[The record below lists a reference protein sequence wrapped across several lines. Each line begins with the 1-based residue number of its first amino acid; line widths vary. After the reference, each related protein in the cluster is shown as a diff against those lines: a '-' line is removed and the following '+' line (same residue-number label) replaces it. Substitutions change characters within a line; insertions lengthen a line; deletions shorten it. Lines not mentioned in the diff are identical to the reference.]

1 VGVRLMLADDHRILR
16 EGLARALAGHG
27 VDVIGQAQ
35 DGDEAIQLAEELS
48 PDVILMD
55 VTMPHVDGLEATR
68 QIHKLCPDIKIVML
82 TMHAD
87 HDVFATAIRNGA
99 VGYLVKDCSTEEIV
113 EAVTLAASGAPLS
126 PEMAS
131 SMLDEVRRLG
141 AAEVEQAAADELIVS
156 PKEEQVLQLIVDGC
170 STVEIGERLSMS
182 SKTVKDHL
190 AAIYAKLEARD
201 RTEAI
206 MRAVRL
212 GIVNL
217 D

>member
-1 VGVRLMLADDHRILR
+1 MLADDHRILR
-16 EGLARALAGHG
+16 EGLARALTGHG
-27 VDVIGQAQ
+27 VDVIGQAC

-68 QIHKLCPDIKIVML
+68 QIHKLRPDIKIVML

-87 HDVFATAIRNGA
+87 HDVFTTAIRNGA

-113 EAVTLAASGAPLS
+113 DAVTLAASGAPLS
-126 PEMAS
+126 PQLAS

-141 AAEVEQAAADELIVS
+141 ETPDPTAPDELVVS

-170 STVEIGERLSMS
+170 STAEIGERLSMS

-190 AAIYAKLEARD
+190 SAIYTKLEARD

>member
-1 VGVRLMLADDHRILR
+1 MLADDHRILR
-16 EGLARALAGHG
+16 EGLARALAGYG

-99 VGYLVKDCSTEEIV
+99 VGYLVKDCSTEEII

-141 AAEVEQAAADELIVS
+141 TSDEEVAADELIVS

-170 STVEIGERLSMS
+170 STGEIGERLSMS

-190 AAIYAKLEARD
+190 SAIYAKLEARD

>member
-1 VGVRLMLADDHRILR
+1 MLADDHRILR
-16 EGLARALAGHG
+16 EGLARALTGHG
-27 VDVIGQAQ
+27 VDVIGQAC

-68 QIHKLCPDIKIVML
+68 QIHKLRPDIKIVML

-87 HDVFATAIRNGA
+87 HDVFTTAIRNGA

-126 PEMAS
+126 PQLAS

-141 AAEVEQAAADELIVS
+141 DAPDPTAPDELVVS

-170 STVEIGERLSMS
+170 STAEIGERLSMS

-190 AAIYAKLEARD
+190 SAIYAKLEARD

>member
-27 VDVIGQAQ
+27 VEVIGEAR
-35 DGDEAIQLAEELS
+35 DGDEAISLAEELS

-87 HDVFATAIRNGA
+87 HDVFTTAIRNGA

-141 AAEVEQAAADELIVS
+141 ADEADAPDELIVS
-156 PKEEQVLQLIVDGC
+156 PREEQVLQLIVDGC
-170 STVEIGERLSMS
+170 STTEIGERLSMS
-182 SKTVKDHL
+182 SKTVKDQL

-206 MRAVRL
+206 MRAVRM